1 MHIACATTPAA
12 ADVLSILLSAHLY
25 PVRDF
30 RLTGA
35 YPPGT
40 PIYIILSAP
49 LAADLVAHIRAIPD
63 ITIVED
69 EAT

>member
-1 MHIACATTPAA
+1 MKIACTTTPAA
-12 ADVLSILLSAHLY
+12 EEVLSVLLSAHFR

-40 PIYIILSAP
+40 PIYVILSAP
-49 LAADLVAHIRAIPD
+49 LAADLVAHVRAIPD
-63 ITIVED
+63 TTIVAP